1 MIKPKPKTL
10 LAVGI
15 ISALALFLFLARSV
29 FLAAFVNG
37 TPISRIKLIKELEK
51 QGGKDI
57 LNSLIE
63 RSLIFQEAKRLGV
76 KVPGDVVE
84 NQIKSIEEI
93 IKGQNLTLDDALA
106 ARGQNRADLVEQITI
121 QKSVEAILGQKINIS
136 DEDISKYF
144 EENKELLQKD
154 AKLEDVREDIRKQLF
169 QQKLNEEYTKWIAEL
184 KGKAKILYFVN
195 F

>member
-1 MIKPKPKTL
+1 MIK
-10 LAVGI
+10 
-15 ISALALFLFLARSV
+15 
-29 FLAAFVNG
+29 
-37 TPISRIKLIKELEK
+37 
-51 QGGKDI
+51 
-57 LNSLIE
+57 
-63 RSLIFQEAKRLGV
+63 
-76 KVPGDVVE
+76 
-84 NQIKSIEEI
+84 
-93 IKGQNLTLDDALA
+93 
-106 ARGQNRADLVEQITI
+106 LVEQITI
-121 QKSVEAILGQKINIS
+121 QKSVEAILCQKINIS

>member
-10 LAVGI
+10 LVVGA
-15 ISALALFLFLARSV
+15 ISALALFFFLARSV

-51 QGGKDI
+51 QGGKDV
-57 LNSLIE
+57 LSSLIE

-76 KVPGDVVE
+76 KVGGDVVE
-84 NQIKSIEEI
+84 TQIKSIEEI
-93 IKGQNLTLDDALA
+93 IKGQNLTLNDALA

-121 QKSVEAILGQKINIS
+121 QKTVEAILGQKINIS

-144 EENKELLQKD
+144 EENKELLPKD
-154 AKLEDVREDIRKQLF
+154 SKLEDVKEDIRKQLF

>member
-1 MIKPKPKTL
+1 M
-10 LAVGI
+10 V
-15 ISALALFLFLARSV
+15 LFLFLARFV
-29 FLAAFVNG
+29 LLAAFVNG

-51 QGGKDI
+51 QGGKDV
-57 LNSLIE
+57 LSSLIE

-76 KVPGDVVE
+76 KVPDDVVQT
-84 NQIKSIEEI
+84 QIKSIEEI
-93 IKGQNLTLDDALA
+93 IKGQNLTLNDALA

-121 QKSVEAILGQKINIS
+121 QKTVEAILGQKINIS

-144 EENKELLQKD
+144 KENKELLPKD
-154 AKLEDVREDIRKQLF
+154 SKLEDAKEDIRKQLF
-169 QQKLNEEYTKWIAEL
+169 QQKLNEEYTKWIEEL

>member
-10 LAVGI
+10 LILGAIG
-15 ISALALFLFLARSV
+15 ALALFVLLARFL

-37 TPISRIKLIKELEK
+37 TPISRIEIIKVLEK
-51 QGGKDI
+51 QAGKDV
-57 LNSLIE
+57 LNTLIE

-84 NQIKSIEEI
+84 TQIKSIEEI
-93 IKGQNLTLDDALA
+93 LKGQNLTLKDALA

-121 QKSVEAILGQKINIS
+121 QKTVEAILGQKINIS

-144 EENKELLQKD
+144 ETNKELLPKD
-154 AKLEDVREDIRKQLF
+154 AKLEDVKENIRKQLF
-169 QQKLNEEYTKWIAEL
+169 QQKLSEEYKKWIEEL